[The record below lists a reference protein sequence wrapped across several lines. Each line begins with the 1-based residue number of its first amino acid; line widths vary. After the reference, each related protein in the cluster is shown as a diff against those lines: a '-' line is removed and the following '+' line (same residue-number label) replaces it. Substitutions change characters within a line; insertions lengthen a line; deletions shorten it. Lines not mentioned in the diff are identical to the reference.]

1 MEERKM
7 NEIKRYETYQNNDEI
22 DLYDLVE
29 ILVKNKMTIIV
40 TTILVTLI
48 SLGAALA
55 VRKDTKLKFAQDI
68 NIVKTKD
75 FFIKKAEINP
85 EPVRLTELLEN
96 SMIQKKYFE
105 NSELENFYKK
115 SLGTKVDTY
124 SARKDF
130 LGKIVK
136 IEEVTKEDLS
146 KKTIIKNMAIV
157 IELPKEQENLK
168 EYLANRY
175 IELYENEVQIELKK
189 SLDEKYSQVKTEKE
203 KYETELKVL

>member
-7 NEIKRYETYQNNDEI
+7 NEIKRYETQQNNDEI

-68 NIVKTKD
+68 NIIKTKD
-75 FFIKKAEINP
+75 FFIKKAEIDG

-96 SMIQKKYFE
+96 SVIQKKYFE
-105 NSELENFYKK
+105 NSELEKFYKE

-130 LGKIVK
+130 L
-136 IEEVTKEDLS
+136 
-146 KKTIIKNMAIV
+146 
-157 IELPKEQENLK
+157 
-168 EYLANRY
+168 
-175 IELYENEVQIELKK
+175 
-189 SLDEKYSQVKTEKE
+189 
-203 KYETELKVL
+203 